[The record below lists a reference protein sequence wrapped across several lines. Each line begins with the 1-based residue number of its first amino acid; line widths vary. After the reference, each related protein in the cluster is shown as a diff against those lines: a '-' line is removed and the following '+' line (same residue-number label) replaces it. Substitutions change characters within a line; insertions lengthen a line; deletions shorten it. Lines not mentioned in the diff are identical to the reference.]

1 MIGIEAKGST
11 EMTGGTAED
20 DQPYIADYGECMDMG
35 GEVAPSLTIE
45 SIAGPTVDRNHCDS
59 GQRTGLLHGPDYRKQ
74 R

>member
-11 EMTGGTAED
+11 EMAGGTAED

-45 SIAGPTVDRNHCDS
+45 SVAAASDGRSQPLR
-59 GQRTGLLHGPDYRKQ
+59 QRSAYRLAAWA
-74 R
+74 